1 MSRKLI
7 ICNRATQDLR
17 QQANCILGNGSAGAA
32 EQFLELA
39 EATFAQILTVPRIGK
54 SIGFVLERMGE
65 VRQWRI
71 KNFQDY
77 LIFYR
82 VQDDQIE
89 ILRILHGSRDLEGI
103 LVRLDV
109 GQTIPIV

>member
-1 MSRKLI
+1 MSRQLI
-7 ICNRATQDLR
+7 IRNRATQDLR
-17 QQANCILGNGSAGAA
+17 QQANYIFSSGSVDAA

-54 SIGFVLERMGE
+54 SLDFLSERMGE

-77 LIFYR
+77 LVFYR
-82 VQDDQIE
+82 LQDERVE
-89 ILRILHGSRDLEGI
+89 ILRILHGARDLDNI
-103 LVRLDV
+103 LSILDEE
-109 GQTIPIV
+109 I

>member
-7 ICNRATQDLR
+7 IRNRATQDLR
-17 QQANCILGNGSAGAA
+17 QQANYILGNGSVSAA

-54 SIGFVLERMGE
+54 SVDFVLEQMGE
-65 VRQWRI
+65 IRQWRI

-77 LIFYR
+77 LVFYR

-89 ILRILHGSRDLEGI
+89 ILRVLHGARDLEGI
-103 LVRLDV
+103 LSTLDEE
-109 GQTIPIV
+109 I

>member
-7 ICNRATQDLR
+7 IRNLATQDLR
-17 QQANCILGNGSAGAA
+17 QQANYILNNVNVSAA

-39 EATFAQILTVPRIGK
+39 ESTFAQILIVPRIGK
-54 SIGFVLERMGE
+54 SVNFVLDRMGE

-77 LIFYR
+77 LVFYR
-82 VQDDQIE
+82 VQDEQIE
-89 ILRILHGSRDLEGI
+89 ILRVLHGSRDLEGI
-103 LVRLDV
+103 LSTLDEE
-109 GQTIPIV
+109 I